1 MSSIDKGYNEKRD
14 FIRMKI
20 SAPLSAKLSHDTGVI
35 EGTCRDLSGGGM
47 QVDTTT
53 EIPQGTELVVEIS
66 SGHGHS
72 PTLHAKAKVARC
84 VADNS
89 TNSYSLGLEIIEVY
103 K

>member
-20 SAPLSAKLSHDTGVI
+20 SAPLSAKLSHDAGVI

-47 QVDTTT
+47 QVDTAT
-53 EIPQGTELVVEIS
+53 EIAQGTELVVEIS

-84 VADNS
+84 IADS
-89 TNSYSLGLEIIEVY
+89 ATNGYSLGLEIIEVY